1 MRGGE
6 ICDMDLMSVLREVN
20 TWPVEE
26 RLRLVHEV
34 WDQLVEQGVDPDLT
48 HELKAELDR
57 RLSEDEADPDDV
69 VSWQDVKAAALKR
82 ARS

>member
-1 MRGGE
+1 
-6 ICDMDLMSVLREVN
+6 MDLMSVLREVN

-26 RLRLVHEV
+26 RVRLVHEV

-48 HELKAELDR
+48 HEFKAELDL
-57 RLSEDEADPDDV
+57 RLIEDEADPDDS

-82 ARS
+82 AQTT

>member
-1 MRGGE
+1 
-6 ICDMDLMSVLREVN
+6 MDLMSVLREVN